1 MAPRTYWSTERIA
14 QLKRLRETMSTDAI
28 AAQWGV
34 SRNVIAG
41 ACHRYMPKENG
52 APRRKH
58 IVSSQQIGRYQRQPP
73 SRPVIAAPPRE
84 PRAKPTPA
92 AKPKKTIQWSVLQ
105 NGFTRNAAPAR
116 ALNAGIVQRPS
127 EARVTLPRV
136 SIQRRDDFSDADV
149 RAGSADR
156 AWTERS
162 A

>member
-1 MAPRTYWSTERIA
+1 MAPRTFWSTERIA
-14 QLKRLRETMSTDAI
+14 QLKHLRETMSTDAI
-28 AAQWGV
+28 AAQWDV

-58 IVSSQQIGRYQRQPP
+58 MVSSQQIGRHRSASA
-73 SRPVIAAPPRE
+73 SRPAIAALPLE
-84 PRAKPTPA
+84 PR

-105 NGFTRNAAPAR
+105 NGFTRNADPTPR
-116 ALNAGIVQRPS
+116 ALKAGIVQPAS
-127 EARVTLPRV
+127 TARVTLPRV
-136 SIQRRDDFSDADV
+136 SIQARDDFSDADV